1 MNKLKHAVLFGLVC
15 LASALSVAVQADPA
29 PYEYGESLDVA
40 KVIKLNE
47 PNPPTCQVV
56 EATMTYEDSQG
67 AVKTVSYRRLAGVC
81 TNR

>member
-1 MNKLKHAVLFGLVC
+1 MSKFKHSVLFC
-15 LASALSVAVQADPA
+15 LISSASALSVTANADPA

-40 KVIKLNE
+40 KVIKLSE
-47 PNPPTCQVV
+47 PNAPICQVV

-67 AVKTVSYRRLAGVC
+67 AVKTVSYRRLADVC